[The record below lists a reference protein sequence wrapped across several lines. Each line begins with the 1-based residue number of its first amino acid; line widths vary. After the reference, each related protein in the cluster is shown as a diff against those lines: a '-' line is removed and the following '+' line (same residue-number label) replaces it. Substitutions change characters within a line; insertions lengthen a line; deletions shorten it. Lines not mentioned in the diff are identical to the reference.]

1 MRKKKIAVLVPDLS
15 VPTGISVVAK
25 FLYDVINDSGKYDAD
40 LISLSTSATDGDS
53 VRLIKPSSWSRGV
66 SVSNQQY
73 EGAAYRHVGANLTE
87 VEFQRYRPRKAL
99 NSVLGEYD
107 LVQVVAGS
115 APWLLAAKDFG
126 GRVALSVFSKSKIER
141 DSMIRRARQ
150 PKKTWLKLMTQI
162 NAGLEQK
169 AFQRADTIFVNNIW
183 LKEEL
188 EKTFPDKTVF
198 APPGIDTDFF
208 TPAAT
213 KTEDYILSV
222 GRFSDPRK
230 NVRMLFRS
238 YKILNDSFSE
248 APKLVL
254 AGQTAPG
261 EEDMAEARRLGIVDK
276 VEILTSV
283 SKESLREL
291 YQNAALFLL
300 SSDEEG
306 FGLIIAE
313 AMACG
318 LAVVATKCG
327 GPEVLIL
334 ENETGFLTP
343 VGDAAA
349 LADKI
354 SLLLKDK
361 NLRERFGAAGRKRAA
376 ENFSHFATGKIYLE
390 NYERLLSL

>member
-25 FLYDVINDSGKYDAD
+25 FLYDVINDSGKYDAA
-40 LISLSTSATDGDS
+40 LISLATSATDGDS
-53 VRLIKPSSWSRGV
+53 VKLVKPSSWSRGIT
-66 SVSNQQY
+66 VSNQQY
-73 EGAAYRHVGANLTE
+73 EGVLYRHVGANLTE

-99 NSVLGEYD
+99 NSVLRGYD

-126 GRVALSVFSKSKIER
+126 GRVALSVFSKSKVER
-141 DSMIRRARQ
+141 ESMIRRARQ
-150 PKKTWLKLMTQI
+150 PRKTWLKLMTQI

-183 LKEEL
+183 LKDEL
-188 EKTFPDKTVF
+188 EKTFPDKTIF

-208 TPAAT
+208 TPAAA

-222 GRFSDPRK
+222 GRFADPRK

-238 YKILNDSFSE
+238 YKILIDRFPE

-254 AGQTAPG
+254 AGQTAPSD
-261 EEDMAEARRLGIVDK
+261 EDMAEARRLGIVDK

-354 SLLLKDK
+354 SLLLTDA
-361 NLRERFGAAGRKRAA
+361 NLRKKFGAAGRKRAA
-376 ENFSHFATGKIYLE
+376 ANFSQSATGKIYLE